1 LGVALR
7 ISTMKLRSKEP
18 YGLLKNGLI
27 NTYPSLQRN
36 ASCDVLIVGGGIT
49 GSLLA
54 YQFSKEGYKTILI
67 DKRDVSFGSTSAST
81 SLLQYE
87 IDEPLCSLI
96 EKVGEHAAVDTYLEG
111 VKAIEK
117 LGKVIT
123 TLKTE
128 CSFQHKRSVYL
139 AHSKKDAEWMATE
152 FDCRKRIGLKVKWL
166 TKAQLKRQFGANGE
180 GAILSEAGASTDVYR
195 LVHCLLAY
203 ASKHQGL
210 TIYDHTALL
219 KVHHDRN
226 TCIVEVEGNHQITTK
241 KIIYATG
248 YESQE
253 MLKDKVVDLISTYA
267 FVSEPIR
274 VPHHLKYTIFWDSED
289 PYLYMRTTDDN
300 RILVGGEDEQ
310 FKNPER
316 RDRLIDKKQEKLL
329 EKITKKFEGL
339 KLIPDYAW
347 AGTFGVTK
355 DALPYIGE
363 HPDYPNAYFAL
374 AFGGNGITF
383 SVMGM
388 QILSDAMAGKH
399 NKFLEHFRFKR

>member
-1 LGVALR
+1 
-7 ISTMKLRSKEP
+7 MKLRSKEP

-54 YQFSKEGYKTILI
+54 YQLSKEGYKTILI
-67 DKRDVSFGSTSAST
+67 DKRDVSLGSTSAST

-87 IDEPLCSLI
+87 IDEPLYSLI
-96 EKVGEHAAVDTYLEG
+96 EKVGENAAVDTYLEG
-111 VKAIEK
+111 VRAIEK
-117 LGKVIT
+117 LGEIIKSI
-123 TLKTE
+123 KANCGFE
-128 CSFQHKRSVYL
+128 HKNSVFI
-139 AHSKKDAEWMATE
+139 ANTKKDAGWLATE
-152 FDCRKRIGLKVKWL
+152 FEQRKRVGLNVKWL
-166 TKAQLKRQFGANGE
+166 SKAQVKRTYGAKSE

-195 LVHCLLAY
+195 LVHCLLKY
-203 ASKHQGL
+203 ASTYNGL
-210 TIYDHTALL
+210 QAYDHTALL
-219 KVHHDRN
+219 KIHYDKN
-226 TCIVEVEGNHQITTK
+226 KCIAEVEGDHQITTR

-248 YESQE
+248 YESQT

-267 FVSEPIR
+267 FVSEPMKI
-274 VPHHLKYTIFWDSED
+274 PPHLKHTMFWDTED
-289 PYLYMRTTDDN
+289 PYLYMRTTDDD

-316 RDRLIDKKQEKLL
+316 RDRLIEKKEHKLL
-329 EKITKKFEGL
+329 EKITEKFEAL
-339 KLIPDYAW
+339 KLIPDCSW

-355 DALPYIGE
+355 DALPYIGA
-363 HPDYPNAYFAL
+363 HPDYPNSYFVL

-388 QILSDAMAGKH
+388 QIISDALAGKH
-399 NKFLEHFRFKR
+399 NKFLEYFRFKR

>member
-1 LGVALR
+1 L
-7 ISTMKLRSKEP
+7 
-18 YGLLKNGLI
+18 
-27 NTYPSLQRN
+27 
-36 ASCDVLIVGGGIT
+36 GGGIT

-87 IDEPLCSLI
+87 IDEPLYSLI

-210 TIYDHTALL
+210 TIYDHTALRR
-219 KVHHDRN
+219 VHHDRN
-226 TCIVEVEGNHQITTK
+226 TCIVEVEGSHQITTK

-329 EKITKKFEGL
+329 EKITNE
-339 KLIPDYAW
+339 I
-347 AGTFGVTK
+347 
-355 DALPYIGE
+355 
-363 HPDYPNAYFAL
+363 
-374 AFGGNGITF
+374 
-383 SVMGM
+383 
-388 QILSDAMAGKH
+388 
-399 NKFLEHFRFKR
+399 